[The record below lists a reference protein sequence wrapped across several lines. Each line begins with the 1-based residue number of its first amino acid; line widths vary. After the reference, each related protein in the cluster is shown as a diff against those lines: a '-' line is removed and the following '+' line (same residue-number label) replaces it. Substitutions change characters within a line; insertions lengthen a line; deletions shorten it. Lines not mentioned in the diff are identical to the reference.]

1 MNKSVLLKTA
11 AVIATLVLTF
21 LSLCACAGK
30 NNAAGGKKLP
40 KLIIGV
46 DYYEPFVYRDEDGE
60 FAGIDVELAK
70 EACRIMGYEP
80 EFVHIEW
87 SEKNVYLAEGKI
99 DCIWCCF
106 SETGR
111 EDEYSWTLPYMNSRQ
126 VVAVKKD
133 SDITRISDL
142 ENKRVAVQ
150 STTKA
155 DEIFS
160 GKAGVEKLVIPQIKE
175 LNCLP
180 NVNFLF
186 AAINGGYVDAI
197 AGHELVLIECMK
209 SSSTELRIIEEPLLE
224 VQIGVAFLK
233 GTRADVVSALSETF
247 KLLKNNGYLADLI
260 AAYGLDPDK
269 YVVNYEEL

>member
-1 MNKSVLLKTA
+1 MNKSVFLKTA

-30 NNAAGGKKLP
+30 NNATGGKDLP

-60 FAGIDVELAK
+60 FAGIDVDLAK
-70 EACRIMGYEP
+70 EACRLIGYEP

-87 SEKNVYLAEGKI
+87 SEKNAYLAEGKI

-133 SDITRISDL
+133 SDITKISDL

-160 GKAGVEKLVIPQIKE
+160 GKAGVEKLVVPQLKE
-175 LNCLP
+175 LNCFP

-186 AAINGGYVDAI
+186 AAINGGYVDAV

-209 SSSTELRIIEEPLLE
+209 SSSTELKILEEPLLE

-233 GTRADVVSALSETF
+233 DTRADAVSALSETF
-247 KLLKNNGYLADLI
+247 KLLKNNGYLADLV